1 MRYNQFSHYKRS
13 DTLAG
18 EFMRYKPN
26 QYIICDSYGNYYL
39 RITLPVYMQPF
50 FEGKRTFVRSLH
62 TSNLRVARR
71 KRDQIADEYHC
82 LRESVAPVN
91 STIENTLE
99 LLRSKAKYAKTAT
112 RVQDTASSCPS
123 LLKILEIYLTINS
136 TKKKPATLAKARKA
150 VEMFLS
156 YRKKPDIALQ
166 DVSRTTVTGWIEHM
180 QKTLSQQSI
189 ANYISPMAQ
198 LWELAS
204 SRYHDAPERALSPW
218 RGHRLDVAQ
227 SRESYEAF
235 SNKELLQVLQVFSG
249 DSAENKEMMALCLI
263 GLYTGMRINEIAS
276 LTIDDVKEIEG
287 VLCFEITQGKTKA
300 AARVVP
306 VHSLITPLVLSLR
319 EKPHNG
325 FLFYHASITERADGK
340 RSTWHTQRFT
350 RAKRKALGEKG
361 TERKVFHSL
370 RHGVAQL
377 LDRNQIPEDRI
388 ALLLGHTRGNTETFR
403 TYSKNAASPVE
414 LKKYIELLR
423 YPEIEKGLS
432 INKKSNLRR
441 KTTP

>member
-13 DTLAG
+13 DTLTG

-99 LLRSKAKYAKTAT
+99 LLRSKAKYAKTAN
-112 RVQDTASSCPS
+112 RMQDTASSCPS

-249 DSAENKEMMALCLI
+249 NSAENKEMMALCLI

-388 ALLLGHTRGNTETFR
+388 ALLLGLDLPLYFQT
-403 TYSKNAASPVE
+403 PV
-414 LKKYIELLR
+414 I
-423 YPEIEKGLS
+423 
-432 INKKSNLRR
+432 
-441 KTTP
+441 T

>member
-1 MRYNQFSHYKRS
+1 
-13 DTLAG
+13 A
-18 EFMRYKPN
+18 
-26 QYIICDSYGNYYL
+26 
-39 RITLPVYMQPF
+39 
-50 FEGKRTFVRSLH
+50 
-62 TSNLRVARR
+62 
-71 KRDQIADEYHC
+71 
-82 LRESVAPVN
+82 
-91 STIENTLE
+91 
-99 LLRSKAKYAKTAT
+99 
-112 RVQDTASSCPS
+112 
-123 LLKILEIYLTINS
+123 
-136 TKKKPATLAKARKA
+136 
-150 VEMFLS
+150 
-156 YRKKPDIALQ
+156 
-166 DVSRTTVTGWIEHM
+166 
-180 QKTLSQQSI
+180 
-189 ANYISPMAQ
+189 
-198 LWELAS
+198 
-204 SRYHDAPERALSPW
+204 
-218 RGHRLDVAQ
+218 
-227 SRESYEAF
+227 
-235 SNKELLQVLQVFSG
+235 
-249 DSAENKEMMALCLI
+249 
-263 GLYTGMRINEIAS
+263 YTGMRINEIAS

>member
-1 MRYNQFSHYKRS
+1 
-13 DTLAG
+13 
-18 EFMRYKPN
+18 MRYKPN
-26 QYIICDSYGNYYL
+26 QYLICDSYGNYYL

-112 RVQDTASSCPS
+112 RMQDTASSCPS

-204 SRYHDAPERALSPW
+204 S
-218 RGHRLDVAQ
+218 
-227 SRESYEAF
+227 
-235 SNKELLQVLQVFSG
+235 
-249 DSAENKEMMALCLI
+249 
-263 GLYTGMRINEIAS
+263 
-276 LTIDDVKEIEG
+276 
-287 VLCFEITQGKTKA
+287 
-300 AARVVP
+300 
-306 VHSLITPLVLSLR
+306 LR
-319 EKPHNG
+319 
-325 FLFYHASITERADGK
+325 
-340 RSTWHTQRFT
+340 
-350 RAKRKALGEKG
+350 
-361 TERKVFHSL
+361 
-370 RHGVAQL
+370 
-377 LDRNQIPEDRI
+377 
-388 ALLLGHTRGNTETFR
+388 
-403 TYSKNAASPVE
+403 
-414 LKKYIELLR
+414 
-423 YPEIEKGLS
+423 
-432 INKKSNLRR
+432 
-441 KTTP
+441 

>member
-1 MRYNQFSHYKRS
+1 MSFKRDRYLIS
-13 DTLAG
+13 D
-18 EFMRYKPN
+18 Y
-26 QYIICDSYGNYYL
+26 CGNYLVRIAIPKYMRHLFGGRCSYVKSTGTRDIREARLFRDAVALEWIKL
-39 RITLPVYMQPF
+39 RNKLKPQREKTSKIEQIIT
-50 FEGKRTFVRSLH
+50 E
-62 TSNLRVARR
+62 LRKAGTYVF
-71 KRDQIADEYHC
+71 QVS
-82 LRESVAPVN
+82 ESFN
-91 STIENTLE
+91 
-99 LLRSKAKYAKTAT
+99 
-112 RVQDTASSCPS
+112 DSSIGCPS
-123 LLKILEIYLTINS
+123 LLRMRDQYILQFSEKRKLT
-136 TKKKPATLAKARKA
+136 TLSKTNKA
-150 VEMFLS
+150 VEVLLEHLNK
-156 YRKKPDIALQ
+156 R
-166 DVSRTTVTGWIEHM
+166 DVQLRDVNRTIVTSWLDDLKNEKAPQTI
-180 QKTLSQQSI
+180 Q
-189 ANYISPMAQ
+189 NYISALAQ
-198 LWELAS
+198 IWDLARN
-204 SRYHDAPERALSPW
+204 RYHDAPQDNPW
-218 RGHRLDVAQ
+218 RGHGLEAKSSKVN
-227 SRESYEAF
+227 YEAF
-235 SNKELLQVLQVFSG
+235 SNDELAKVFSMLA
-249 DSAENKEMMALCLI
+249 DEEEMQNITLI
-263 GLYTGMRINEIAS
+263 GMYTGMRINEIAS

-300 AARVVP
+300 AARLVP

-388 ALLLGHTRGNTETFR
+388 ALILGHQRGNTETFR

-441 KTTP
+441 KTMP